1 MDKIKLRS
9 DLPVD
14 LVQHSG
20 NDHSVVWAARIS
32 TGRDDVLK
40 GLDESGI
47 GLIRYLMREKHGTP
61 FEHNSMTF
69 RIEAPIFVWR
79 EFHRHRIGFS
89 YNEQSGRYTEFKPEF
104 YLPNAN
110 RPLAQEGK
118 PGAYKLVVGENHI
131 EQWNSVSSSFYAV
144 CQLAYGQY
152 KNMLDKG
159 ITREV
164 ACRILP
170 TTTYSSCYV
179 TCNARSLMSFLSLR
193 MAPNAQWEIRQ
204 VANSLYAWFTEL
216 FPQVSAAYKENGYIA
231 P

>member
-1 MDKIKLRS
+1 MDIKLRS

-14 LVQHSG
+14 LIQHMGS
-20 NDHSVVWAARIS
+20 DESVVWAARIS
-32 TGRDDVLK
+32 NLK
-40 GLDESGI
+40 DANLEGGEK
-47 GLIRYLMREKHGTP
+47 LISYLMREKHGTP

-69 RIEAPIFVWR
+69 RVEAPIFVWR

-110 RPLAQEGK
+110 RPLSAVGK
-118 PGAYKLVVGENHI
+118 TGNYKLEMGDNHI
-131 EQWNSVSSSFYAV
+131 EQWNAVSSSFYAV

-152 KNMLDKG
+152 LNMLEKG
-159 ITREV
+159 ITREI
-164 ACRILP
+164 ACRVLP

-179 TCNARSLMSFLSLR
+179 TCNARSLMSFLTLR
-193 MAPNAQWEIRQ
+193 MAPTAQYEIRQ
-204 VANSLYAWFTEL
+204 IANSLYTHMASL
-216 FPQVSAAYKENGYIA
+216 FPQVSAAYEANGRIA

>member
-1 MDKIKLRS
+1 MEINKPKIRLRS
-9 DLPVD
+9 DLPVELID
-14 LVQHSG
+14 SMG
-20 NDHSVVWAARIS
+20 DDSSVVKAARIS
-32 TGRDDVLK
+32 LLNDSKTEGGEK
-40 GLDESGI
+40 
-47 GLIRYLMREKHGTP
+47 LIQFLMREKHGTP

-110 RPLAQEGK
+110 RPLVQTGK
-118 PGAYKLVVGENHI
+118 PGEYKLEHKI
-131 EQWNSVSSSFYAV
+131 ELWNTVSKEFYRQCESAY
-144 CQLAYGQY
+144 LAYSR
-152 KNMLDKG
+152 MLQAG
-159 ITREV
+159 VAREI

-179 TCNARSLMSFLSLR
+179 TCNARSLMSFLTLR
-193 MAPNAQWEIRQ
+193 MAPTAQWEIRQ
-204 VANSLYAWFTEL
+204 IANTLYSHMSGIFPIVAKAYA
-216 FPQVSAAYKENGYIA
+216 ENGYIA